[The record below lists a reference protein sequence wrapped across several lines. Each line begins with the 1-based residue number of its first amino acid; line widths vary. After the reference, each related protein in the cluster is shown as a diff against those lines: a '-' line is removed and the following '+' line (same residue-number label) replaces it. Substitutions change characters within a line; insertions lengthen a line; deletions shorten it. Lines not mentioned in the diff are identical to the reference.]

1 MSAAQHNRLLSNG
14 YGGVS
19 YFSLRKSLAEEVAKT
34 AATLDDHFR
43 EIFAQISFF
52 QRYLNTQRGMAVTAL
67 QSNLGN
73 HQEFLS
79 KSAPTILYFVDST
92 QVALQALESTDLGD
106 TDNQQPN
113 HRQQWAYEY
122 SIKRSE
128 DVIDIQT
135 FSLAKEAALLKSNFS
150 RISEI
155 LSEFNRMIDNVL
167 SYTTIPWGEFSSI
180 WNEAQFVCEN
190 IAEEMDE
197 QVSTILL
204 KTDVL
209 IEEMNRLDHFLAF
222 SNLA

>member
-1 MSAAQHNRLLSNG
+1 MSASHHTLQSDS

-34 AATLDDHFR
+34 GATLDEHFH

-73 HQEFLS
+73 HLEFLS

-92 QVALQALESTDLGD
+92 QAALQTLESTDLG
-106 TDNQQPN
+106 NNHIQYPN

-122 SIKRSE
+122 SIERAE

-135 FSLAKEAALLKSNFS
+135 FSLAKEAESLKSNFS

-155 LSEFNRMIDNVL
+155 LTEFNRMIDNVL

-180 WNEAQFVCEN
+180 WNEAQYVCEN

-197 QVSTILL
+197 QVTAVLQ

>member
-1 MSAAQHNRLLSNG
+1 MSAANYTLHSDSN
-14 YGGVS
+14 GGVS

-34 AATLDDHFR
+34 ASTLDEHFY
-43 EIFAQISFF
+43 EIFAQISLF
-52 QRYLNTQRGMAVTAL
+52 QRYLNTQRGMAVNAL
-67 QSNLGN
+67 QSNLES
-73 HQEFLS
+73 HLEFLS

-92 QVALQALESTDLGD
+92 QVALQALESTDFGSI
-106 TDNQQPN
+106 DNQHPT

-122 SIKRSE
+122 SIERAA

-135 FSLAKEAALLKSNFS
+135 FSLAKEAELLKNNFS

-155 LSEFNRMIDNVL
+155 LTEFNRMIDTVL

-180 WNEAQFVCEN
+180 WGEAEYVCGQ

-197 QVSTILL
+197 QVTTVLQ
-204 KTDVL
+204 KTDTL